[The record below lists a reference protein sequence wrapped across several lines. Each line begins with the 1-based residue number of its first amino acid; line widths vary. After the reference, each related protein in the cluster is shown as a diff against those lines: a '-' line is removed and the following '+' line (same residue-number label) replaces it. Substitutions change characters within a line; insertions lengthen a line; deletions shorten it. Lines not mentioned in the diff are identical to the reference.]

1 MRMPGFARLNRSFA
15 KAALVALLLAGCED
29 PPPPPID
36 VKAIGKVQAEI
47 KRQVAMYL
55 KAADNQPV
63 YAMINGAKTDIRGKK
78 DLFWCGSG
86 NIDYDISSIQAELT
100 TSLNLKAGFSTTI
113 TPPIPI
119 TASATLSAS
128 QASNNSQTLV
138 FNLWPLDLEL
148 QNAAFRALPSPSDRE
163 VDAAPIA
170 QVLLDLRQA
179 QISGATIVDYANQTN
194 RQVQPCFSNYDPSK
208 PVSDAGNR
216 FTIGLTITTTAG
228 GEVSIGIAPVKAA
241 GSIGSITATG
251 HSLKV
256 TFAQRHLWILQ
267 MLRDSVDTD
276 CKIPNR
282 LSDTCKASTAAYNRL
297 RTSGEIDDEMLA
309 GLLNGPPG
317 IVTGGGGGIITSPA
331 EKMSREEKLKILRSH
346 YGSFVNE

>member
-15 KAALVALLLAGCED
+15 KAGLVALLLAGCED
-29 PPPPPID
+29 PPPAPID
-36 VKAIGKVQAEI
+36 VRAIGKVQAEI

-63 YAMINGAKTDIRGKK
+63 YALINGVKTDIRGKK

-86 NIDYDISSIQAELT
+86 NVDYDVSSIQAELT

-119 TASATLSAS
+119 AASATLSAS
-128 QASNNSQTLV
+128 QTSNNSQTLV
-138 FNLWPLDLEL
+138 FNMWPLDLEM
-148 QNAAFRALPSPSDRE
+148 QNPAFRALPSPSDRE
-163 VDAAPIA
+163 IDAAPIA

-179 QISGATIVDYANQTN
+179 QISGATIVDYTNQTN
-194 RQVQPCFSNYDPSK
+194 RQAQPCFSNYDPSK
-208 PVSDAGNR
+208 PASDAGNR
-216 FTIGLTITTTAG
+216 FTIGLTITTTVG
-228 GEVSIGIAPVKAA
+228 GEVSIGIAPVKVG
-241 GSIGSITATG
+241 GSIGSTTAAG
-251 HSLKV
+251 HSLRV

-267 MLRDSVDTD
+267 MLRDSVDAD
-276 CKIPNR
+276 CKYPNK
-282 LSDTCKASTAAYNRL
+282 LSDTCKVSTAAYNRL

-317 IVTGGGGGIITSPA
+317 IVTGGGSDSRSPPV
-331 EKMSREEKLKILRSH
+331 ETLSREEKLKILRNQH
-346 YGSFVNE
+346 GNAVKE